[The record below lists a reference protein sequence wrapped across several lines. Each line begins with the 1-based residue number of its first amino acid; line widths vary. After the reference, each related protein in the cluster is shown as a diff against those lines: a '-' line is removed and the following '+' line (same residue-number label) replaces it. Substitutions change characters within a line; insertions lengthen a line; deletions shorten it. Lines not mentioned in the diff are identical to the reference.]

1 MLICC
6 NYLIYD
12 DSHFAVTDRS
22 DNGAWLAAIA
32 CLAGINDKERP
43 PMYRKSYLTGLLGL
57 VGFGL
62 ATQALAVDI
71 TGAGAT
77 FPFPIYSKWA
87 DAYKTKTGVGMNY
100 QSIGSGGGIKQI
112 ESKTVDFGA
121 SDMPLK
127 PDELDQAGLVQ
138 FPAIIG
144 GIVPVVN
151 LDGIAPGAL
160 KFTGPVLADVYLG
173 KIKSWDDKAITALN
187 PGLKLPAE
195 PITVVRRSDGSGTT
209 FNFTYYLSKVSPE
222 WKEKVGSSTAV
233 AWPEGVGG
241 KGNEGVSS
249 YVQRIK
255 GSIGYVEYAYAKKNN
270 MSYALVQNKESQYP
284 KPDNDT
290 FQSAAAYADW
300 KNAPGYYQIITN
312 SPGKDSWPIAATSFI
327 LMHKTQD
334 KPENAQQVL
343 KFFDWSFKNGQRL
356 AEELDY
362 VPLPEPLVA
371 QIENSWKTQIKD
383 GSGKPVW
390 N

>member
-1 MLICC
+1 MKISKLLI
-6 NYLIYD
+6 
-12 DSHFAVTDRS
+12 VV
-22 DNGAWLAAIA
+22 AAA
-32 CLAGINDKERP
+32 MPVAAAAG
-43 PMYRKSYLTGLLGL
+43 
-57 VGFGL
+57 
-62 ATQALAVDI
+62 DI

-77 FPFPIYSKWA
+77 FPYPIYSKWA

-112 ESKTVDFGA
+112 QSKTVDFGA

-127 PDELDQAGLVQ
+127 PEELDKSGLMQ

-151 LDGIAPGAL
+151 LDGVAPGAL
-160 KFTGPVLADVYLG
+160 KFTGSVLADIYLG
-173 KIKSWDDKAITALN
+173 KIKSWDDKAIIALN
-187 PGLKLPAE
+187 PGLRLAAE

-209 FNFTYYLSKVSPE
+209 FNFTDYLTKVSPE
-222 WKEKVGSSTAV
+222 WKDKVGSSTAV

-270 MSYALVQNKESQYP
+270 MTYALVQNKDGQYP

-290 FQSAAAYADW
+290 FQAAAAYADW

-334 KPENAQQVL
+334 KPSNAQEVL
-343 KFFDWSFKNGQRL
+343 KFFDWSFKNGQKM

-362 VPLPEPLVA
+362 VPLPSALIA
-371 QIENSWKTQIKD
+371 QIEGSWKKEIKD

-390 N
+390 D